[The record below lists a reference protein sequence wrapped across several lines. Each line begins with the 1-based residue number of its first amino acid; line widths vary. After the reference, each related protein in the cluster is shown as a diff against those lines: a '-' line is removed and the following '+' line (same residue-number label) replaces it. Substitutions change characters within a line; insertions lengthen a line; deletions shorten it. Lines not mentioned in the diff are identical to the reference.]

1 MTTGS
6 NSALESG
13 ARAARALKIVESMPA
28 FAWSADPDGRFTY
41 ISPNT
46 LAYLGTTQH
55 DLDLLSDE
63 DEFGWRQVVHP
74 DDYDRVAARWRHCI
88 QTGEHYDTEHRIR
101 GCDGA
106 YRWFRNSG
114 RPSRNNEGEI
124 TAWYGTTIDIEEQ
137 KQAEAALRDR
147 ERELSQFV
155 DLVPS
160 HLWRLNPKGEPTFFN
175 RQMIDFI
182 GFDIAETDKMGVSGI
197 DAVIGAVH
205 PDDANDFEATLR
217 RCLVTGESFAMQYRL
232 RRSDGIYR
240 WMSSRAQ
247 PMRDESG
254 RIIQWYGLCHDVDD
268 QNRLYSDLEEREAKI
283 RRLVDSDIIGIV
295 IWDLDGRLI
304 DANDAFL
311 GMVGYEREDLQAGL
325 RWFDMTPPEWQ
336 DAHAHF
342 EAEELRTTGKMQ
354 AREKEFFRKDG
365 SRVPVLI
372 GAACFEGESS
382 QGVAYILDLTKRK
395 RAEGALRD
403 RERELAQL
411 VDIVPVHIRRLAPD
425 GEPTFFNKRLIDF
438 LGLDVADLGE
448 PGMRRSTTPLHTLV
462 HPDDAAD
469 VRKTVD
475 QSLAV
480 GEPYA
485 MKYRIRRA
493 DGTYRWVDGR
503 AVPVRDESGT
513 IVQWYSVSF
522 DIDDQVHAQEAL
534 REREEELHLAQEK
547 VARASQAA
555 SLAELSA
562 SIAHEVN
569 QPLAAVVANSHAC
582 QRWLATDPPNLERA
596 GRTVERIIRDANA
609 ASDVVSRIRALF
621 KQAIDLRSHAALQEV
636 IAEARD
642 LMAEETARS
651 RVRMEIDLEDDL
663 PLIAFDRIQLQ
674 QVFVNLI
681 RNGVDAM
688 DGTSGDKVLRIR
700 VYRVGD
706 VIQIQVSDLGSGIAF
721 PEKIFEPFFTS
732 KENGMGMGLAICRSI
747 VESHGGRLWVEN
759 NEPRGAKFA
768 FTLPIDVKAAS

>member
-1 MTTGS
+1 M
-6 NSALESG
+6 
-13 ARAARALKIVESMPA
+13 R
-28 FAWSADPDGRFTY
+28 
-41 ISPNT
+41 
-46 LAYLGTTQH
+46 
-55 DLDLLSDE
+55 
-63 DEFGWRQVVHP
+63 
-74 DDYDRVAARWRHCI
+74 
-88 QTGEHYDTEHRIR
+88 
-101 GCDGA
+101 
-106 YRWFRNSG
+106 
-114 RPSRNNEGEI
+114 
-124 TAWYGTTIDIEEQ
+124 
-137 KQAEAALRDR
+137 
-147 ERELSQFV
+147 
-155 DLVPS
+155 
-160 HLWRLNPKGEPTFFN
+160 
-175 RQMIDFI
+175 
-182 GFDIAETDKMGVSGI
+182 
-197 DAVIGAVH
+197 
-205 PDDANDFEATLR
+205 
-217 RCLVTGESFAMQYRL
+217 YRL
-232 RRSDGIYR
+232 RRFDGIYR
-240 WMSSRAQ
+240 WMSSRAE

-254 RIIQWYGLCHDVDD
+254 RIVQWYGLCHDVDD

-295 IWDLDGRLI
+295 IWDLDGRVI

-311 GMVGYEREDLQAGL
+311 RTVGYEREDLQAGL

-336 DAHAHF
+336 DAHARF

-372 GAACFEGESS
+372 GAACFEGQSS

-425 GEPTFFNKRLIDF
+425 GEPIFFNKRLVDF

-448 PGMRRSTTPLHTLV
+448 QGMRRLTTPLHTLV

-475 QSLAV
+475 QSLAA

-493 DGTYRWVDGR
+493 DGAYRWVDGR
-503 AVPVRDESGT
+503 AVPVRNESGA

-522 DIDDQVHAQEAL
+522 DIDDQVHAQEVL

-547 VARASQAA
+547 MARASQAA

-582 QRWLATDPPNLERA
+582 QRWLAADPPNLERA
-596 GRTVERIIRDANA
+596 QRTVERIIRDANA
-609 ASDVVSRIRALF
+609 ASNVVSRIRALF
-621 KQAIDLRSHAALQEV
+621 KQAVDLKSHTALRDV
-636 IAEARD
+636 VAEAND
-642 LMAEETARS
+642 VMAEEAVRN
-651 RVRMEIDLEDDL
+651 RVRMEVNLEDNL
-663 PLIAFDRIQLQ
+663 PLIAFDRIQIQ
-674 QVFVNLI
+674 QVLVNLI

-688 DGTSGDKVLRIR
+688 GYNSGDKVLRIR
-700 VYRVGD
+700 VCRVGD
-706 VIQIQVSDLGSGIAF
+706 TVQTEVSDLGSGIAF
-721 PEKIFEPFFTS
+721 PEKIFEPFFTT

-747 VESHGGRLWVEN
+747 IESHGGRLWAEK
-759 NEPRGAKFA
+759 NEPRGARFA
-768 FTLPIDVKAAS
+768 FTLPIDAKPAS